1 MQQVLCFALASGF
14 EYGGVANVQRVVVA
28 SILSIGIT
36 PLDLLFFHLTRYA
49 LLVIDSATALYRTD
63 YCGRGELS
71 ERQMQ
76 LAQ

>member
-1 MQQVLCFALASGF
+1 MRFDF
-14 EYGGVANVQRVVVA
+14 D
-28 SILSIGIT
+28 T
-36 PLDLLFFHLTRYA
+36 PHGRQDLLSLCSIFSNENLTFAFSYDSSPNCLTASLVFRYA
-49 LLVIDSATALYRTD
+49 LLVVDSATALFRTD